1 MPFVPMTLSMNPSLD
16 DQLLL
21 QLAKNADPITIM
33 GLTANDK
40 TSPALLAEL
49 ASHTEPATRS
59 QVAMSARTLLE
70 DLALYAPAEQAEPAP
85 R

>member
-1 MPFVPMTLSMNPSLD
+1 
-16 DQLLL
+16 
-21 QLAKNADPITIM
+21 M

-59 QVAMSARTLLE
+59 QLAMSARTLLE